1 MNNYITIQ
9 PIDEKIDFVNL
20 AITLSNVNSKSREDM
35 EVVCKDGN
43 FNIKNL
49 TSNIQIHSDIVNKI
63 DESNIG
69 QKKEGDALIT
79 NIPNTPLL
87 IFTADCV
94 PIAIID
100 KKNKAIGLAHAGWRG
115 TYDAIAKKT
124 IEQELE
130 LKIGDDEVSN
140 IAVHVGGAVERY
152 SSNKKTKLFKVIIVC
167 ASGAG
172 TSMLINT
179 KVQQLFKDKI
189 KIVKIIP
196 SYLIDYIN
204 PLEID
209 FLIST
214 MPLDYNKIPVINVS
228 PFLTEKE
235 IKIIMDNQ
243 PLGIERGI
251 MDIWNV
257 LTDSEKTLYIR
268 YPFDALKANKEKNI
282 AKTKTEA
289 KFGLNSLGDKS
300 DAFRHGIWNA
310 ELTVLIGKEKAEL
323 FATSHEDKDV
333 TGNESDGYP
342 KTEHRYMDLH
352 NNAVG
357 RTIGEKNSGASEDEM
372 AYIIY
377 HDICAAGTQFIWLH
391 E

>member
-124 IEQELE
+124 IEWQ
-130 LKIGDDEVSN
+130 
-140 IAVHVGGAVERY
+140 
-152 SSNKKTKLFKVIIVC
+152 II
-167 ASGAG
+167 
-172 TSMLINT
+172 
-179 KVQQLFKDKI
+179 
-189 KIVKIIP
+189 IIQIQRIL
-196 SYLIDYIN
+196 S
-204 PLEID
+204 
-209 FLIST
+209 
-214 MPLDYNKIPVINVS
+214 
-228 PFLTEKE
+228 
-235 IKIIMDNQ
+235 
-243 PLGIERGI
+243 
-251 MDIWNV
+251 V
-257 LTDSEKTLYIR
+257 L
-268 YPFDALKANKEKNI
+268 
-282 AKTKTEA
+282 
-289 KFGLNSLGDKS
+289 
-300 DAFRHGIWNA
+300 
-310 ELTVLIGKEKAEL
+310 
-323 FATSHEDKDV
+323 
-333 TGNESDGYP
+333 
-342 KTEHRYMDLH
+342 
-352 NNAVG
+352 
-357 RTIGEKNSGASEDEM
+357 
-372 AYIIY
+372 
-377 HDICAAGTQFIWLH
+377 
-391 E
+391 